1 MPPRIDGNVAMHA
14 VTKQFSA
21 LALTLAALSTA
32 ACGGDNMTLPG
43 NNTGGMG
50 NGGMG
55 TGGEPPVIAPTDCAS
70 TPPPRAPL
78 RRLTRYEYNNTAR
91 DLLGDTTSPANAFP
105 SELLG
110 NGFGNDADSQPVGSE
125 LANQYMLVSETV
137 AAAATTPARIGSLAA
152 CAAQVTAATDATTE
166 AACVR
171 SIVDGFTPKAWRR
184 ALLPGEGDSLV
195 ALFTAVRATS
205 DFPTSVATMLEAILQ
220 SPEFIYKPEF
230 GSAAIAGKPHLMQ
243 PTGDEIATRLSYLFW
258 ASLPDDAL
266 RAAAAAG
273 QLATAQGVRTQAERL
288 LNDPKAKEVVAHF
301 FDKLLPI
308 SELSAL
314 NRDPAEYP
322 AFSPKI
328 GSLMRQETQTFLTHQ
343 IFSGEVGAGTWPSVF
358 TADYT
363 FVNQELATFYGI
375 AGIAGD
381 TFQKAPLDTSQRRGL
396 LTHAGVLAGPI
407 HTNHEN
413 PVVRGSFVVQ
423 KLLCNPIPFPS
434 GDVAAKVTP
443 PDPNSAATARQR
455 FTQHSLDPVC
465 RACHQNM
472 DPVGYALEQ
481 FDVIGQ
487 YRTQENGVTIDV
499 SGQTSLL
506 GDTPFN
512 GAIELGQRIAASE
525 DAQECFAGQWMN
537 FGYGRTVVDDETC
550 SIASVQNKFKETGYN
565 IKELLLALTQSDAFL
580 YLPTV
585 RK

>member
-1 MPPRIDGNVAMHA
+1 MHA

-21 LALTLAALSTA
+21 LGLTLAVLSAA
-32 ACGGDNMTLPG
+32 ACTGEVTQGKPGTNMGTAG
-43 NNTGGMG
+43 TTGG
-50 NGGMG
+50 GGA
-55 TGGEPPVIAPTDCAS
+55 PPVIAPNDCAS
-70 TPPPRAPL
+70 SPPPRAPL

-110 NGFGNDADSQPVGSE
+110 NGFGNDAESQPVGGE

-137 AAAATTPARIGSLAA
+137 AAAVTAPARIGSLAA
-152 CAAQVTAATDATTE
+152 CAAQVTATTDATTE

-171 SIVDGFTPKAWRR
+171 SIVDSFTPKAWRR
-184 ALLPGEGDSLV
+184 ALQPGEADSLV
-195 ALFTAVRATS
+195 ALFQTVRASS
-205 DFPTSVATMLEAILQ
+205 DFPTSVAAMLEGILQ

-230 GSAAIAGKPHLMQ
+230 GTAAIAGKPHLMQ
-243 PTGDEIATRLSYLFW
+243 PSGDEMATRLSYLYW
-258 ASLPDDAL
+258 ASTPDDAL
-266 RAAAAAG
+266 RAAAASG
-273 QLATAQGVRTQAERL
+273 QLATAAGVRTQAERL
-288 LNDPKAKEVVAHF
+288 LADPKAREVIAHF

-308 SELSAL
+308 SELAAL
-314 NRDPAEYP
+314 NRDPTEYP
-322 AFSPKI
+322 AFSPKV
-328 GSLMRQETQTFLTHQ
+328 GSLMRQETQTFLDHV
-343 IFSGEVGAGTWPSVF
+343 IFSGEAGAGTWPSAF

-375 AGIAGD
+375 AGVTGD
-381 TFQKAPLDTSQRRGL
+381 TFQKVPLDTTKRKGL

-465 RACHQNM
+465 RACHINM
-472 DPVGYALEQ
+472 DPVGYALEN

-487 YRTQENGVTIDV
+487 YRTQENGVTIDA
-499 SGQTSLL
+499 SGQIPLL
-506 GDTPFN
+506 GDMPFN
-512 GAIELGQRIAASE
+512 GAIELGQRLADSEAA
-525 DAQECFAGQWMN
+525 QNCFASNWMN
-537 FGYGRTVVDDETC
+537 FGYGRTVISDDEVC
-550 SIASVQNKFKETGYN
+550 SINSVQAKFKETGFN

>member
-1 MPPRIDGNVAMHA
+1 MHA

-21 LALTLAALSTA
+21 LVLTLAALSTA
-32 ACGGDNMTLPG
+32 ACVGEVTP
-43 NNTGGMG
+43 TGG
-50 NGGMG
+50 NAGGMAGGTG
-55 TGGEPPVIAPTDCAS
+55 TGGEPPVIDPTDCAS
-70 TPPPRAPL
+70 SPPPRAPL

-91 DLLGDTTSPANAFP
+91 DLLGDTTSPANALP

-110 NGFGNDADSQPVGSE
+110 NGFGNDADLQPVADA
-125 LANQYMLVSETV
+125 LAKQYMLVSENV
-137 AAAATTPARIGSLAA
+137 AASVTTPARIGSLAA

-184 ALLPGEGDSLV
+184 ALQAGEADSLV
-195 ALFTAVRATS
+195 VLFQAVRATS
-205 DFPTSVATMLEAILQ
+205 DFPTSLAAVLEAILQ

-230 GSAAIAGKPHLMQ
+230 GSAAIAGKPHLVQ
-243 PTGDEIATRLSYLFW
+243 PTGDEMATRLSYLYW
-258 ASLPDDAL
+258 ASMPDDAL

-273 QLATAQGVRTQAERL
+273 QLATAAGVRAQAERL
-288 LNDPKAKEVVAHF
+288 LNDPKAKEVVQHF

-308 SELSAL
+308 SELAGL
-314 NRDPAEYP
+314 NRDPIEYP

-328 GSLMRQETQTFLTHQ
+328 GSLMRQETQSFLLHQ
-343 IFSGEVGAGTWPSVF
+343 IFSGEAGAGTWPSVF

-363 FVNQELATFYGI
+363 FVNQELAAFYGI
-375 AGIAGD
+375 TGIAGEA
-381 TFQKAPLDTSQRRGL
+381 FQKAPLDTTKRRGL
-396 LTHAGVLAGPI
+396 LTHAGVLSGPI

-455 FTQHSLDPVC
+455 FTQHSLDAAC
-465 RACHQNM
+465 RACHINM
-472 DPVGYALEQ
+472 DPVGYALEN

-487 YRTQENGVTIDV
+487 YRTQENGVTIDA
-499 SGQTSLL
+499 SGQTPLL
-506 GDTPFN
+506 GETPFN

-525 DAQECFAGQWMN
+525 QAQKCFAGQWMN
-537 FGYGRTVVDDETC
+537 FGYGRSVVDDETC
-550 SIASVQNKFKETGYN
+550 SVSSVQNKFKETGYN